1 MLKSRKITFIQ
12 THRNQGERALALPL
26 EIVHFYP
33 IVKKKAWLKWNKATS
48 GPAPFGS
55 ISKGQSGDTAVSEQS
70 PVDAER
76 CHRPCDKPQLFLLS
90 PSPWS
95 RLPRD
100 LAHRPGGS
108 HSSLGKPLRHFA
120 RTGFVVYFHRF
131 LSVRQTGVRG
141 LTRSISR

>member
-12 THRNQGERALALPL
+12 THRNQEERAFALPL
-26 EIVHFYP
+26 GIVHFYP
-33 IVKKKAWLKWNKATS
+33 IVKKKAWLKWNKTTS

-55 ISKGQSGDTAVSEQS
+55 TSQGQVETLTVTEQS
-70 PVDAER
+70 PADAER
-76 CHRPCDKPQLFLLS
+76 RHRPCDNPAVPPLTVPLEQASK
-90 PSPWS
+90 
-95 RLPRD
+95 D

-108 HSSLGKPLRHFA
+108 HSSLGKPLRHFVL
-120 RTGFVVYFHRF
+120 TGFIIYFHRC